1 MKKRK
6 ILTRICTLALAASLV
21 FTTSS
26 TAFAAAPPEEP
37 TAEDGFS
44 NGETPDNPT
53 GTTEENE
60 PTQETEKP
68 GKNNA
73 APEAEQPKESNTAP
87 EAEQPKESNTAPDAE
102 QPKESDAKPE
112 VPGNAQEDSA
122 IPADTEGNPE
132 TPANTET
139 TPTISEE
146 TNEKSETSEESQGRR
161 RNSVRADAN
170 PATTPGSATDGEQGT
185 TNGIQIKDDNLV
197 YLDGALYNGYYM
209 DSAGILYLVT
219 NGVAEPA
226 SGIVNG
232 GTPYYKL
239 PGSESLTLQAQTVF
253 VNGKI
258 YSGYFMD
265 SNGIMYSASNGTP
278 ALVTGMVNGGTPYYK
293 FPSNERL
300 TLQAQTVFVNGK
312 IYSGYFMDTAGI
324 LYRVSNGAP
333 ALVTGSLKANTSY
346 YSLSAKGNAVIS
358 QQTLYVE
365 GKVYSG
371 YYLNSK
377 NKMYRVKKGS
387 PALLTGTLKAK
398 AKYYDY
404 NKAKE
409 QTLSRQTLYVKG
421 KSYSGYYLNSKNK
434 MYRAKNGSLTLLTGT
449 LKAKTKYY
457 DYKKAKVQRLS
468 KQKLYVKGKLYSG
481 YYMNGKNNMY
491 RAKKGSLT
499 LFTGTLKAKTKYY
512 SYKKAKTLKLAKQKL
527 YVKGKLYTGYYMDSR
542 STMYRAKKGSLTPIS
557 GMLGAGTKYYG
568 RKAGK
573 TQTLPADTLYVDGKV
588 YTGYYM
594 GSDNRMYHAERGICT
609 PVSAALGAGTPYY
622 NQNAKGMQTLPAQTV
637 FVNGK
642 AMEGMS
648 PESLAT
654 LQRAQ
659 AVVASITNDSMS
671 METKL
676 QVCFDYVKTYQ
687 ESRPR
692 MPHYTGMDW
701 PVIYAND
708 MFVNGSGNCCSYA
721 AAFAYMA
728 KAIGYEEV
736 YCCNSGGHGWAGI
749 NGLVY
754 DPEWSKWHHAYS
766 YYALSYDTPTDQDY
780 KGAIGAGKP
789 WMRIKL

>member
-6 ILTRICTLALAASLV
+6 ILTRICTLTLAASLV

-26 TAFAAAPPEEP
+26 TAFAAAPEEEP
-37 TAEDGFS
+37 AVKELEPAEDGFS
-44 NGETPDNPT
+44 NEEMPDTPT
-53 GTTEENE
+53 GATEENE
-60 PTQETEKP
+60 STQETEDP
-68 GKNNA
+68 VKNDA
-73 APEAEQPKESNTAP
+73 APETEQPKES
-87 EAEQPKESNTAPDAE
+87 S
-102 QPKESDAKPE
+102 AKPE
-112 VPGNAQEDSA
+112 VFGNAQEDST
-122 IPADTEGNPE
+122 IPADTEGNLEP
-132 TPANTET
+132 PANTET

-146 TNEKSETSEESQGRR
+146 NEEKQDTSDESQRR
-161 RNSVRADAN
+161 QRNPGRADAN
-170 PATTPGSATDGEQGT
+170 PSAAPGPAADGEQET

-209 DSAGILYLVT
+209 DTAGILYLAA
-219 NGVAEPA
+219 NGVAKPV

-239 PGSESLTLQAQTVF
+239 PSSES
-253 VNGKI
+253 
-258 YSGYFMD
+258 
-265 SNGIMYSASNGTP
+265 
-278 ALVTGMVNGGTPYYK
+278 
-293 FPSNERL
+293 L

-324 LYRVSNGAP
+324 MYSASNGTAALATGMVNGGTPYYKLPSSESLALQAQTVFVNGKIYSGYFMDAAGILYHVSNGVP
-333 ALVTGSLKANTSY
+333 ALATGTLKANTSC

-377 NKMYRVKKGS
+377 NKMYQVKKGS
-387 PALLTGTLKAK
+387 PALFTGTIKAK

-409 QTLSRQTLYVKG
+409 QTLSKQTLYVKG
-421 KSYSGYYLNSKNK
+421 RLYTGCYMNSKNK
-434 MYRAKNGSLTLLTGT
+434 MYRVKKGSLTLLTGT

-457 DYKKAKVQRLS
+457 DYNKAKEQRLS

-481 YYMNGKNNMY
+481 YYLNGKDKMY
-491 RAKKGSLT
+491 RVKKGSLT
-499 LFTGTLKAKTKYY
+499 LLTGTLKTKTKYY
-512 SYKKAKTLKLAKQKL
+512 SYKKAKTLKLSKQKL
-527 YVKGKLYTGYYMDSR
+527 YVKGKLYSGYYLNSKN
-542 STMYRAKKGSLTPIS
+542 TMYYSKKGSLTLIS

-568 RKAGK
+568 YKAGK
-573 TQTLPADTLYVDGKV
+573 TQTLPAETLYVGGKT

-594 GSDNRMYHAERGICT
+594 GRDNRMYHAERGICT
-609 PVSAALGAGTPYY
+609 PISAALGAGTPYY
-622 NQNAKGMQTLPAQTV
+622 NHNSKGMQTLPAQTV

-659 AVVASITNDSMS
+659 AIVASITNDSMS

-736 YCCNSGGHGWAGI
+736 YCCNSGGHGWAEI

-754 DPEWSKWHHAYS
+754 DPEWSKWHHTYN